1 MLGRRG
7 RLVVATVDF
16 IFATVVVKYGQLL
29 SCLVKYCISMTI
41 PDYT

>member
-7 RLVVATVDF
+7 RLVVATADC

-29 SCLVKYCISMTI
+29 MLGQVLYFN
-41 PDYT
+41 DYS